1 MCITLKSEVKRN
13 AEMYYLMR
21 EPDMKKIYT
30 ESGPFA
36 WNVIFENKRF
46 DISNIC
52 GSGIC
57 TKRTFIYWTKN
68 TAMNFVLALKSIAQ
82 SQKAAT
88 FCLAWNG

>member
-36 WNVIFENKRF
+36 
-46 DISNIC
+46 
-52 GSGIC
+52 
-57 TKRTFIYWTKN
+57 
-68 TAMNFVLALKSIAQ
+68 
-82 SQKAAT
+82 
-88 FCLAWNG
+88 